1 MNVSPTKKAL
11 ARKGSEAMT
20 APIREPVILCED
32 QHLLLVSKPQ
42 GMPSQ
47 PDPSGQVSLL
57 AYLAE
62 RYPNVGIVHR
72 LDTPTGGVMVFA
84 KTQAMT
90 GKLATLFNNRENFE
104 KVYLAVLSSPP
115 AEPQGAL
122 EDYLYHDK
130 RQNKAFVV
138 TPAADGTVRK
148 GAKAAKLTYEV
159 LETLTDDLTLVR
171 VKLYTGRT
179 HQIRI
184 QFASRGCPVAGD
196 GKYGSR
202 VKCPFIALWSH
213 SLTFKHPVTGNT
225 TTVTDLPPGETEP
238 WERFGYIFRPPKRI
252 LGQ

>member
-1 MNVSPTKKAL
+1 
-11 ARKGSEAMT
+11 MT

-32 QHLLLVSKPQ
+32 KHLLLVSKPQ
-42 GMPSQ
+42 GMPAQ
-47 PDPSGQVSLL
+47 PDPSGQTSLL
-57 AYLAE
+57 TYLAE

-90 GKLATLFNNRENFE
+90 GKLAALFGDHERYE
-104 KVYLAVLSSPP
+104 KIYLAVLSAPP
-115 AEPQGAL
+115 AEAHGGL

-138 TPAADGTVRK
+138 TPAADGALRK

-159 LETLTDDLTLVR
+159 LETLPDGLTLVR
-171 VKLYTGRT
+171 IKLHTGRT

-202 VKCPFIALWSH
+202 VKCSFIALWSH
-213 SLTFKHPVTGNT
+213 RLTFVHPVTGK
-225 TTVTDLPPGETEP
+225 TVSAESTPPSDVEP
-238 WERFGYIFRPPKRI
+238 WGRFGE
-252 LGQ
+252 

>member
-1 MNVSPTKKAL
+1 MNLPT
-11 ARKGSEAMT
+11 
-20 APIREPVILCED
+20 REPVILYED
-32 QHLLLVSKPQ
+32 KHLLLVSKPQ

-47 PDPSGQVSLL
+47 PDPSGQMSLL

-72 LDTPTGGVMVFA
+72 LDTPTGGVMVYA

-90 GKLATLFNNRENFE
+90 GKLATLFSDHESYE

-115 AEPQGAL
+115 AESQGTL

-159 LETLTDDLTLVR
+159 IETLTDGLTLVKVR
-171 VKLYTGRT
+171 LHTGRT

-213 SLTFKHPVTGNT
+213 SLTFEHPVTGET
-225 TTVTDLPPGETEP
+225 TTVTDLPPKETEP
-238 WERFGYIFRPPKRI
+238 WGRFEYIS
-252 LGQ
+252 